1 MNPSRCLIP
10 NAKTAEESTIAALTN
25 LESVSSLNRSRRS
38 GQVVTSYRS
47 MNNPASRPS
56 AQDQEVES
64 LQLAA
69 VAAKEETAKLEGVH
83 QVRCEALESFQ
94 SRKLLLTQNDFFNHG
109 VATVRPIFIDYK
121 RLFLSETGDF
131 YMLCQAY
138 YAARV
143 FNPLAVATMTAPEI
157 SMAIKDLRHFNFDEF
172 RVGNGIIEDMI
183 NQIPAYLAQ
192 VKNTGQS
199 FWNGVEG
206 SAKYDKEI
214 AKKAMKDPEKY
225 EGGDYTWRNDPIEK
239 ARRVWEWWKAN
250 CTNSSIHYFVLLA
263 VHLVVLVQVSSASV
277 EHIFSQVKLI
287 CDNIGV
293 SCLEESIICRMYE
306 RCNDYSILSVS

>member
-1 MNPSRCLIP
+1 MPNQSHLIAAVDESKSLLD

-25 LESVSSLNRSRRS
+25 LESVFSLNRSCRS

-69 VAAKEETAKLEGVH
+69 VAAKEETEKLKGVH

-94 SRKLLLTQNDFFNHG
+94 SGKLLTQNDFFNHG

-131 YMLCQAY
+131 YILCQAY

-143 FNPLAVATMTAPEI
+143 FNPLAVATTTAPEI

-172 RVGNGIIEDMI
+172 RVGNGIIENMI
-183 NQIPAYLAQ
+183 PEI
-192 VKNTGQS
+192 QS
-199 FWNGVEG
+199 
-206 SAKYDKEI
+206 
-214 AKKAMKDPEKY
+214 
-225 EGGDYTWRNDPIEK
+225 
-239 ARRVWEWWKAN
+239 
-250 CTNSSIHYFVLLA
+250 
-263 VHLVVLVQVSSASV
+263 
-277 EHIFSQVKLI
+277 
-287 CDNIGV
+287 
-293 SCLEESIICRMYE
+293 
-306 RCNDYSILSVS
+306 